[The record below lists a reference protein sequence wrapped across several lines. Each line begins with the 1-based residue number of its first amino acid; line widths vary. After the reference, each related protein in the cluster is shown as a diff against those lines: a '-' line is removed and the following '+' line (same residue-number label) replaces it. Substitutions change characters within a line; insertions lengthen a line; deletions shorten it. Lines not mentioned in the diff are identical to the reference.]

1 MESANDDFTEIVC
14 PVVSLIINYVCLSFS
29 FSFSW
34 STYFSQ
40 SYLDQVRK
48 QLRCTNYNNLAFS
61 ANTSYHIPTYHTH
74 VWWVY
79 NQPSSIMHSN
89 YWKYCIQRNPIK
101 NIDFAF
107 LTNWGGNRFWE
118 QTLFV
123 FKEPRED
130 RMKVFISTFDESS
143 VSSRLYKLW
152 IQSEEKWIP
161 SLLN

>member
-1 MESANDDFTEIVC
+1 MESENDDSTEIVC

-61 ANTSYHIPTYHTH
+61 ANTSYHTHTYYTH
-74 VWWVY
+74 VWWES
-79 NQPSSIMHSN
+79 NQPSSIM
-89 YWKYCIQRNPIK
+89 QRRNTESIANKENPIK

-107 LTNWGGNRFWE
+107 
-118 QTLFV
+118 
-123 FKEPRED
+123 
-130 RMKVFISTFDESS
+130 
-143 VSSRLYKLW
+143 
-152 IQSEEKWIP
+152 
-161 SLLN
+161 